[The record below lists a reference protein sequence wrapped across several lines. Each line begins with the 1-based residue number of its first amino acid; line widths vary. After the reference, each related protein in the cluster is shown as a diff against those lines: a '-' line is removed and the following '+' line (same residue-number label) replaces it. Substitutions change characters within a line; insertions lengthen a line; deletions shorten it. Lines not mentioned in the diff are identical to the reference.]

1 MKPIEA
7 AQLVVGR
14 LIHEGAGAVGG
25 MVHHIGLHQ
34 RQLHFPLMQR
44 LQVSKGAGGA
54 LHRAVQAMAGRL
66 FIEQPANGATGRVV
80 DAVERPSTDGEIG
93 RRGCLQGQRQG
104 RRQPWQGAAKQS
116 RQRVQGWLG
125 HSEPDQWLIKGW
137 GWPIPV
143 GIRRAS
149 CWWRHCTVL
158 GAIDIPGCGAVAAC
172 RQNIPYCDRIRIWLT
187 SIYCGAGCC
196 RPYGEAMGRKRV
208 ISAPEW
214 PSPCGPAPRRGEL
227 GCSRS

>member
-1 MKPIEA
+1 MPCSAGEIADGLVGVACHHEGGVQSAVTEPLQPVVGRGGDDGGKTLGLPAHGIEQGLAGDVLAGPGCPDRPVSLDVGQGVDVAVGAGEQGQRLLMKPIEA

-93 RRGCLQGQRQG
+93 RRGCRGNARAAASHG
-104 RRQPWQGAAKQS
+104 R
-116 RQRVQGWLG
+116 
-125 HSEPDQWLIKGW
+125 
-137 GWPIPV
+137 
-143 GIRRAS
+143 
-149 CWWRHCTVL
+149 C
-158 GAIDIPGCGAVAAC
+158 
-172 RQNIPYCDRIRIWLT
+172 
-187 SIYCGAGCC
+187 
-196 RPYGEAMGRKRV
+196 GEAE
-208 ISAPEW
+208 SAE
-214 PSPCGPAPRRGEL
+214 GARLVGA
-227 GCSRS
+227 